1 MRVKILTTIISL
13 VGIAVLVTACGSSS
27 SSSSSSGNTSS
38 NGGSGESGSGG
49 SNEEVAWLKEFKP
62 PASGCGSFEAQFPPD
77 PEGALKELDAAH
89 RETYRGFGVYPK
101 SPIEVLKSPWSNWKP
116 SHAAPYKV
124 AIVWGS
130 KNNASQIDAVNLM
143 EKELNEAGITTSV
156 STTNGFD
163 PTQAVQNLQAAI
175 REHPDLIIAE
185 AQVPEAFLPVIDDA
199 AKEGIPTI
207 TAQGAVATA
216 NAVNIEPNFFLAGA
230 VSMSAASRLMGEEG
244 EALYVHGIAGTG
256 PDVQAQNGW
265 EAVLKNCSGMKV
277 AGEIEGQYDPSI
289 AKSETLKF
297 LATHPQEIGAVVQPG
312 AMSVGIVE
320 AFEQS
325 GRPTPIVPDFGTIE
339 KGLIGYAQ
347 QNPSEFVYL
356 ATSYTP
362 AANAGSAVDV
372 ARRMLA
378 GQGVKLNM
386 LVGEMPLITPFNVE
400 ELADPSWTLQTPG
413 TVTGTQEPFTPKY
426 LEAFFERPAPLE

>member
-1 MRVKILTTIISL
+1 MRVKVVAVILGAMAIAIL
-13 VGIAVLVTACGSSS
+13 VAACGSSS
-27 SSSSSSGNTSS
+27 SSSSSSSGLSTAA
-38 NGGSGESGSGG
+38 SGEGEGEGG
-49 SNEEVAWLKEFKP
+49 NQEIAWLKNFEP
-62 PASGCGSFEAQFPPD
+62 PTSGCGSFEAKFPPD

-116 SHAAPYKV
+116 NHAAPYKV
-124 AIVWGS
+124 AIAWGS
-130 KNNASQIDAVNLM
+130 ENNASQIDAVNLM
-143 EKELNEAGITTSV
+143 KKGLEEAGIATSV
-156 STTNGFD
+156 STTNGFN
-163 PTQAVQNLQAAI
+163 PSQAVQNLQAAI
-175 REHPDLIIAE
+175 REHPDLIITE

-216 NAVNIEPNFFLAGA
+216 NAVHIEPNFFLAGA
-230 VSMSAASRLMGEEG
+230 VSMSATAHLMKEEG
-244 EALYVHGIAGTG
+244 EVLYLHGIAGTG

-265 EAVLKNCSGMKV
+265 ESVLANCSGMKV
-277 AGEIEGQYDPSI
+277 AGEVEGQYDPSI

-312 AMSVGIVE
+312 AMSVGAVE

-325 GRPTPIVPDFGTIE
+325 GRPIPIVPDFGTIE
-339 KGLIGYAQ
+339 KGLIGYAAE
-347 QNPSEFVYL
+347 NSPDFTYL

-400 ELADPSWTLQTPG
+400 EVSEPGWSLHTPG
-413 TVTGTQEPFTPKY
+413 TVDGSEEPFTSKY
-426 LEAFFERPAPLE
+426 LEGFFENPAPLE